1 MLVYPGDHA
10 TAIMTVYSIP
20 CGRSEH
26 LDGASD
32 HPACGTDLL
41 VDDPANIARS
51 AFQWL
56 NEDILP

>member
-26 LDGASD
+26 LDGASG
-32 HPACGTDLL
+32 HTTCVTDSL
-41 VDDPANIARS
+41 VDDPANIALS
-51 AFQWL
+51 AFQ
-56 NEDILP
+56 